1 MLLINQL
8 WGIKF
13 MRRLALLCSAALLL
27 GGAAAKADLPPAPQ
41 PPDQIKTLARDIL
54 QTMIETNTVHANGT
68 MKLAES
74 MAARFH
80 NAGFAPEDVALLAPA
95 EHPTQGN
102 VVVRIRGKGKGRP
115 LLDIVHLDVVEA
127 KPEDWTVDPFKLT
140 EKDGWFYGRGTLD
153 IKGDA
158 AALATTLIRLK
169 GEAFVPDRD
178 IIVAFTSDEEGG
190 DANGVD
196 FLLREHR
203 DLIDAE
209 LVLNPDAGGG
219 ISKDDKRLYIGLQT
233 SEKTYVT
240 FRAEVTNKGGHSS
253 LPEPDNA
260 IYRLAAGLTRL
271 SKLSFPVHTTA
282 TTKAWFGE
290 MAKLESGQLRQ
301 DMEAMTRTP
310 LDPAAVK
317 RLEGLVFYNA
327 MLHTTCVATMLDG
340 GHADNALPQ
349 RAGVSIQ
356 CRMMPDD
363 TSEKTQA
370 LIVKALADPQIKVT
384 VLRPAE
390 PGPESPLSAS
400 VTGKMRGVVESM
412 WPGLAMVPDMDAGA
426 SDSKYTRGAGIPSYG
441 ITGIF
446 TDIDDD
452 RAHGRDERIRVN
464 DFYGDVEFTYRE
476 LKAFSAVE

>member
-1 MLLINQL
+1 
-8 WGIKF
+8 
-13 MRRLALLCSAALLL
+13 MRRLALLCSAASML
-27 GGAAAKADLPPAPQ
+27 GGTAAFADLPPAPQ
-41 PPDQIKTLARDIL
+41 PPDQIKVLAREVL
-54 QTMIETNTVHANGT
+54 QQMIETNTVHANGT
-68 MKLAES
+68 LKLAEAL
-74 MAARFH
+74 AARFH
-80 NAGFAPEDVALLAPA
+80 AAGYAPEDVALLAPA

-102 VVVRIRGKGKGRP
+102 VVVRLRGKGKGRP

-140 EKDGWFYGRGTLD
+140 EKDGWFYGRGTSD
-153 IKGDA
+153 IKGDG
-158 AALATTLIRLK
+158 AALATTMIRLK
-169 GEAFVPDRD
+169 SEGFVPDRD

-196 FLLREHR
+196 WLLRTHR

-209 LVLNPDAGGG
+209 LSLNPDAGGG

-271 SKLSFPVHTTA
+271 SKLSFPVHTNA

-290 MAKLESGQLRQ
+290 MARLESGQLRQ
-301 DMEAMTRTP
+301 DMEAMTKP
-310 LDPAAVK
+310 KLDPAAVK
-317 RLEGLVFYNA
+317 RLEGQIFYNA

-349 RAGVSIQ
+349 RAGASIQ

-363 TSEKTQA
+363 TAEATKALIEKT
-370 LIVKALADPQIKVT
+370 LADPEIKVS
-384 VLRPAE
+384 VLVPAA
-390 PGPESPLSAS
+390 PGPESPLTPA
-400 VTGKMRGVVESM
+400 VTGKMKKVVESM
-412 WPGLAMVPDMDAGA
+412 WPGLAVVPDMDAGA
-426 SDSKYTRGAGIPSYG
+426 SDSKYTRGAGIPTYG

-446 TDIDDD
+446 SDIDDN

-464 DFYGDVEFTYRE
+464 DYYGDVEFTYRE

>member
-1 MLLINQL
+1 
-8 WGIKF
+8 
-13 MRRLALLCSAALLL
+13 MRRLALLCSVASML
-27 GGAAAKADLPPAPQ
+27 GGAAALADLPPAPM
-41 PPDQIKTLARDIL
+41 PPEPVKVLAREVL
-54 QTMIETNTVHANGT
+54 QQMIETNTVHGNGT
-68 MKLAES
+68 MKLAEAL
-74 MAARFH
+74 AARFH
-80 NAGFAPEDVALLAPA
+80 AAGFAPEDVALLAPT

-102 VVVRIRGKGKGRP
+102 VVVRLRGKGKGRP

-153 IKGDA
+153 IKGDG
-158 AALATTLIRLK
+158 AALATTMIRLK
-169 GEAFVPDRD
+169 SEGFVPDRD

-190 DANGVD
+190 DSNGVD
-196 FLLREHR
+196 WLLRTHR

-209 LVLNPDAGGG
+209 LSLNPDAGGG
-219 ISKDDKRLYIGLQT
+219 ISKGDKRLYIGLQT

-271 SKLSFPVHTTA
+271 SKLSFPVHTNA

-301 DMEAMTRTP
+301 DMEAMTKP
-310 LDPAAVK
+310 KLDPAAVK
-317 RLEGLVFYNA
+317 RLEGQIFYNA

-349 RAGVSIQ
+349 RAGASIQ

-363 TSEKTQA
+363 TEEQTKALIEKT
-370 LIVKALADPQIKVT
+370 LADPEIKVS
-384 VLRPAE
+384 VLVPAA
-390 PGPESPLSAS
+390 PGPESPLTPA
-400 VTGKMRGVVESM
+400 VTGKMRSVVESM
-412 WPGLAMVPDMDAGA
+412 WPGLAVVPDMDAGA
-426 SDSKYTRGAGIPSYG
+426 SDSKYTRGAGIPTYG

-446 TDIDDD
+446 SDIDDN

-464 DFYGDVEFTYRE
+464 DYYGDVEFTYRE
-476 LKAFSAVE
+476 LKAFSAAE

>member
-1 MLLINQL
+1 
-8 WGIKF
+8 
-13 MRRLALLCSAALLL
+13 MRRLAFLCSAALML
-27 GGAAAKADLPPAPQ
+27 GGAAAQADLPLSPM
-41 PPDQIKTLARDIL
+41 PPDQVKTLARDVF
-54 QTMIETNTVHANGT
+54 QQMIETNTVHSNGT
-68 MKLAES
+68 MKLAE
-74 MAARFH
+74 ALVARFH
-80 NAGFAPEDVALLAPA
+80 AAGYAPEDVALLAPA

-102 VVVRIRGKGKGRP
+102 VVVRLRGKGKGRP

-127 KPEDWTVDPFKLT
+127 KPEDWTVDPFTLT

-153 IKGDA
+153 VKGDA
-158 AALATTLIRLK
+158 AALATTMIRLK
-169 GEAFVPDRD
+169 SEGFSPDRD
-178 IIVAFTSDEEGG
+178 IIVAFTTDEEGG
-190 DANGVD
+190 DSNGVD
-196 FLLREHR
+196 WLLRTHR

-209 LVLNPDAGGG
+209 LALNPDAGGG
-219 ISKDDKRLYIGLQT
+219 IAKGDKRLYIGLQT

-271 SKLSFPVHTTA
+271 SKLSFPVHTNA
-282 TTKAWFGE
+282 TTRAWFGE

-301 DMEAMTRTP
+301 DMEAMTKDK

-317 RLEGLVFYNA
+317 RLEGQIFYNA

-363 TSEKTQA
+363 TAEKTKA
-370 LIVKALADPQIKVT
+370 LIEKTLADPEIKVS
-384 VLRPAE
+384 VLVPAA
-390 PGPESPLSAS
+390 PGPESPLTAA
-400 VTGKMRGVVESM
+400 VTSKMNAVVQSM
-412 WPGLAMVPDMDAGA
+412 WPGLTVIPDMDAGA
-426 SDSKYTRGAGIPSYG
+426 SDSKYTRAVGIPTYG
-441 ITGIF
+441 INGMF
-446 TDIDDD
+446 PDIDDN
-452 RAHGRDERIRVN
+452 RAHGRDERTRVN
-464 DFYGDVEFTYRE
+464 DFYSDVEFTYRE